1 MLVTERSK
9 GDMRE
14 LEMNDARRDVGSTRT
29 LGDDELG
36 EVCAIRTNRD
46 VLLKRNNIHREVEG
60 ERERGGGVVA
70 AHGRIEGGRLGEAE
84 VKLVQADGLDD
95 IEHTTVGE
103 DGLNNERLDTLVE
116 PSNLR
121 DNNVSW
127 MPCQALH
134 GYAYVCWTSA
144 VTVNLNVA
152 ILTMDEGAE
161 HLGHSSETS
170 LRALGDE
177 ATGKREMDSRERR
190 EAERLCR

>member
-1 MLVTERSK
+1 MLITERSE

-14 LEMNDARRDVGSTRT
+14 LEMNDASRDIGSTGA
-29 LGDDELG
+29 LGNDELG
-36 EVCAIRTNRD
+36 KVRSIRTDRD
-46 VLLKRNNIHREVEG
+46 VLLKRNNVHGEVKG
-60 ERERGGGVVA
+60 ERERSGGVVT
-70 AHGRIEGGRLGEAE
+70 AHGRIEGSRLREAE
-84 VKLVQADGLDD
+84 VEFIQADGLDD
-95 IEHTTVGE
+95 VEHTTVGE